1 MNPIKLIFSRSRWND
16 FTSFLLNLIF
26 SVKEL
31 FHFMIRKEPRKLVIK
46 TYKAVVFQY
55 AIDFLQ
61 QLSVSAFVRR
71 PDHPRT
77 GCLCI

>member
-1 MNPIKLIFSRSRWND
+1 
-16 FTSFLLNLIF
+16 
-26 SVKEL
+26 
-31 FHFMIRKEPRKLVIK
+31 MIRKEPRKLVIK

-71 PDHPRT
+71 PDFNKVLRECCQEVCNH
-77 GCLCI
+77 